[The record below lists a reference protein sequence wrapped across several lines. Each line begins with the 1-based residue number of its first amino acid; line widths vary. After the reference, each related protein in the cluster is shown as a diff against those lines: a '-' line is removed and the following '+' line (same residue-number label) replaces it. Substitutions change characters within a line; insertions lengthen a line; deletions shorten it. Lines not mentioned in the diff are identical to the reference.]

1 MVVLFDG
8 VTLHMEDWLRGVSG
22 NLYVK
27 GEMACDIKPFKDDN
41 VGLLLK
47 LLGVLSACR
56 DMKES

>member
-47 LLGVLSACR
+47 
-56 DMKES
+56 